1 MQGIT
6 PLGGIILDTTIAGNP
21 LSYPMRQN
29 DNSVVLKDRSAE
41 RVRAFWREG
50 LDALVAISGDGLLRI
65 ANALKKKGLRVVGVP
80 KTIDNDLAD
89 TAVSFATECIE
100 RLHPAAASHR
110 RLIVAE
116 VTEVM
121 GWYAGWIALNAGVS
135 GDAHAILIPEIRY
148 RIDTVAA
155 AVRPLAEGRSGVL
168 VAVGRQRCV
177 MCPLYQI
184 A

>member
-1 MQGIT
+1 MQSIT

-21 LSYPMRQN
+21 LSYPMRQK

-100 RLHPAAASHR
+100 RLHPTAAPHR
-110 RLIVAE
+110 RLMVAE
-116 VTEVM
+116 VM
-121 GWYAGWIALNAGVS
+121 GRYAGWIALNAGVS
-135 GDAHAILIPEIRY
+135 GDAHAILIPEIWY

-155 AVRPLAEGRSGVL
+155 AVRPLAESRSGVM

-177 MCPLYQI
+177 MCPLYQF